1 MNDLPEDDG
10 LVRRG
15 QFRIE
20 LVQLLNWGG
29 YDGLHRMPVGRG
41 GIAIPGLLT
50 DCAIS
55 FSCTPPRSSR
65 GTLSSH
71 ASAFWISAM

>member
-20 LVQLLNWGG
+20 LVQLLNWGA
-29 YDGLHRMPVGRG
+29 YDGLHRMPVGR
-41 GIAIPGLLT
+41 A
-50 DCAIS
+50 
-55 FSCTPPRSSR
+55 SR
-65 GTLSSH
+65 PC
-71 ASAFWISAM
+71 